1 VDLVSFTGGI
11 ETGKKIM
18 RAATSNVKKVALE
31 LGGKN
36 HNVIFKDA
44 DIDVAI
50 DNALNAVYFHA
61 WQVCS
66 ACIGLI
72 IEEDIHDTFV
82 EALKKRVENI
92 VLGDGMDDNT
102 EMGPLISKE
111 HLDKVTAYV
120 ENGRQ
125 EGATVLVGGSQPQDA
140 NLQNG

>member
-1 VDLVSFTGGI
+1 GVLYFSVKPRAPVRVLLSFPTRRSSDL
-11 ETGKKIM
+11 
-18 RAATSNVKKVALE
+18 

-36 HNVIFKDA
+36 PNVIFKDA

-61 WQVCS
+61 GQVCS
-66 ACIGLI
+66 AGTRLI
-72 IEEDIHDTFV
+72 IEDDIHDTFV

-111 HLDKVTAYV
+111 H
-120 ENGRQ
+120 
-125 EGATVLVGGSQPQDA
+125 
-140 NLQNG
+140 